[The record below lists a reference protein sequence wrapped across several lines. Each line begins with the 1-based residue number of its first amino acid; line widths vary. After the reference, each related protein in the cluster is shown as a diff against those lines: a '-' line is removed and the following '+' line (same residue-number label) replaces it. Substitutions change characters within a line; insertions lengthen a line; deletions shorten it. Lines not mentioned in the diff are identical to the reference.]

1 MSRFTF
7 SFLCVFTAGAL
18 AAACGGA
25 GADRRIIQ
33 IRQTDESCTPATVE
47 VAAGEKVTFEV
58 TNAGKK
64 DAEIEGIDG
73 MRLEELLVPSGKT
86 RSQSWTA
93 PGSAGV
99 QKLKCYVPGGQ
110 STIIE
115 VNVTGKTGAAT
126 SGGTDQAAS
135 RGTTKAPK
143 VTVTVDLTEYR
154 VIVDRASVAAG
165 PTKFAARNLSKSE
178 VHELAV
184 LYVKADGSFENMGEV
199 EDIDPGK
206 SGEIVLDLPKGRYVL
221 ACVIVP
227 GEAGSKVD
235 HYKEG
240 MRLDFEVS

>member
-1 MSRFTF
+1 MFRFAL
-7 SFLCVFTAGAL
+7 SFLAIVAL
-18 AAACGGA
+18 GGLATACGDDA
-25 GADRRIIQ
+25 GDRRVIQ
-33 IRQTDESCTPATVE
+33 LSQTDERCTPATID

-58 TNAGKK
+58 TNDGNK

-110 STIIE
+110 STIVA
-115 VNVTGKTGAAT
+115 VNVTGKTGAA
-126 SGGTDQAAS
+126 
-135 RGTTKAPK
+135 PK
-143 VTVTVDLTEYR
+143 SPNVTVSVDLVEFR
-154 VIVDRASVAAG
+154 VSADRVSAPAG
-165 PTKFAARNLSKSE
+165 PTRFVARNISKSE

-184 LYVKADGSFENMGEV
+184 LFVKADGTFENKGEV
-199 EDIDPGK
+199 EDIEPGT

-227 GEAGSKVD
+227 GEAGSKLD
-235 HYKEG
+235 HFKEG
-240 MRLDFEVS
+240 MRLDFEVN